1 MERVAVAPP
10 SLLRDRR
17 GRLHK
22 TIRRLISPLPTVTIP
37 TAKPHEKGSTQ
48 VESGMTSQDTVRRD
62 KWRRRLP
69 YLAGAVVILIV
80 VGWLLYTSIES
91 ATAPYLTVTEL
102 LAEGSSDRIVR
113 ATGTVVG
120 ETIIWDEQELV
131 LQFDIRDDGGSI
143 SIDYH
148 GTRPDLLEDGTEA
161 VVEGRYQGEGSF
173 DASAILLKCP
183 SKYEEE

>member
-1 MERVAVAPP
+1 MER
-10 SLLRDRR
+10 
-17 GRLHK
+17 
-22 TIRRLISPLPTVTIP
+22 
-37 TAKPHEKGSTQ
+37 ST
-48 VESGMTSQDTVRRD
+48 TSQNPARRD

-69 YLAGAVVILIV
+69 YIAGGAVIIIV

-120 ETIIWDEQELV
+120 ETIDWDVAEL
-131 LQFDIRDDGGSI
+131 LLRFDLTYEGGSI
-143 SIDYH
+143 SVNYH
-148 GTRPDLLEDGTEA
+148 GARPDLLEDGIEA
-161 VVEGRYQGEGSF
+161 VVEGRYQGESRF
-173 DASAILLKCP
+173 EADAILLKCP